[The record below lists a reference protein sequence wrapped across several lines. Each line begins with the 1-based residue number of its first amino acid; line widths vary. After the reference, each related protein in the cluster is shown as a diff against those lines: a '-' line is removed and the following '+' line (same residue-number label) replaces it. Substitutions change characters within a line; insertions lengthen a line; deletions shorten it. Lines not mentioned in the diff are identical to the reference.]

1 MLSRFG
7 GSAVRQAEQLV
18 CVVDS
23 VCDGSAG
30 EAGGP
35 EFAVQ
40 MCDLVAPVPV
50 VVVDFADADA
60 VVGGGESLPSKPV
73 VCCRGVP
80 YAIRAARRRQLDR
93 RSSVCLPKP
102 PGSPPQ

>member
-1 MLSRFG
+1 M
-7 GSAVRQAEQLV
+7 
-18 CVVDS
+18 DS

-60 VVGGGESLPSKPV
+60 EADGDGDGGEGGGESLPSNPV